1 MKNKITKISLT
12 KQKNSGRG
20 GITLFLRYVEQTM
33 FYNVISH
40 IFSKLNIFGGKGL
53 QLMQFTKQMLAFFID
68 GTDMSISG
76 FDKKKQ
82 DESYAAVLENSPED
96 MASSHQIKRF
106 FKKLSIVPAFVFRKI
121 LKTLFI
127 WRLNIKKPQVIELFI
142 DTMVL
147 NNDDALKRE
156 GVEPTYKSVKG
167 FQPLHLA
174 WEGKIVDLILRKGS
188 SHSNHETNY
197 VDAVRDIV
205 KLIRKK
211 YSKTVPVIVNTDS
224 GFFDQ
229 KAFDYFEQELKI
241 HWVSTATLYPTL
253 KKEIVKLKE
262 TNQELIKEKESPIF
276 SSYQKGKQVWNYVE
290 FGSKLKSWKKFRR
303 CVYTELTSKKDGQF
317 LLDFHKS
324 DSAIFTNI
332 GINSDL
338 DKKLTGTKAEEYFTP
353 EGLIKFS
360 HSKGKDELVHRSLK
374 EFATKEQLP
383 FEKFRMNMVYYYL
396 LVITH
401 FLFETYKI
409 DVTDE
414 VVPIKSYPNT
424 FRRHLIDFAV
434 KIISHSR
441 DKILQVTETVYNN
454 LKINDLWLKCQSPPQ
469 ILLIS

>member
-1 MKNKITKISLT
+1 MDNKITKISVT
-12 KQKNSGRG
+12 KQKISGRG
-20 GITLFLRYVEQTM
+20 GITLFLRYVEKTL
-33 FYNVISH
+33 FYAVIEH
-40 IFSKLNIFGGKGL
+40 VFSKLEVFGSKGL
-53 QLMQFTKQMLAFFID
+53 QLNQFVKQIFAFFID

-82 DESYAAVLENSPED
+82 DVAYAAVLENNPNE

-106 FKKLSIVPAFVFRKI
+106 FRKISIVPTFVFRKI

-127 WRLNIKKPQVIELFI
+127 WRLHIVKPEVIELFV
-142 DTMVL
+142 DTMIL

-156 GVEPTYKSVKG
+156 GVEPTYKPVKG
-167 FQPLHLA
+167 FQPLHIA
-174 WEGKIVDLILRKGS
+174 WSGLIVDLIFRKGS
-188 SHSNHETNY
+188 SHSNHGTDY
-197 VDAVRDIV
+197 TDSVRDVV

-211 YSKTVPVIVNTDS
+211 YSKTVAIIVNTDS

-241 HWVSTATLYPTL
+241 QYVSSATLYPTL

-262 TNQELIKEKESPIF
+262 TSQELIKDDQETLF
-276 SSYQKGKQVWNYVE
+276 SSYEKGKQVWNYIE
-290 FGSKLKSWKKFRR
+290 FGSRLKSWKKFRR
-303 CVYTELTSKKDGQF
+303 CVYTELTNKKDGQF
-317 LLDFHKS
+317 LLGFHKS

-332 GINSDL
+332 GINSEL
-338 DKKLTGTKAEEYFTP
+338 DEKLKGTKAEKYLTS

-383 FEKFRMNMVYYYL
+383 FLKFKMNMVYYYL

-414 VVPIKSYPNT
+414 VVSIKSYPNT
-424 FRRHLIDFAV
+424 FRRQLIDFAV
-434 KIISHSR
+434 KIVSHSR
-441 DKILQVTETVYNN
+441 NKILQVVESTYNK
-454 LKINDLWLKCQSPPQ
+454 LKINDLWLKCQNPPQ

>member
-1 MKNKITKISLT
+1 MKNKITKISVT
-12 KQKNSGRG
+12 KQKISGRG

-33 FYNVISH
+33 FYNIISLNFNKLD
-40 IFSKLNIFGGKGL
+40 IFNSKGL

-82 DESYAAVLENSPED
+82 DESYAAVLENSPEE

-106 FKKLSIVPAFVFRKI
+106 FRKLSIVPAFVFRKI

-147 NNDDALKRE
+147 NNDDAIKRE
-156 GVEPTYKSVKG
+156 GVEPTYKPVKG
-167 FQPLHLA
+167 FQPLHVA
-174 WEGKIVDLILRKGS
+174 WDGKIVDLIFRKGS
-188 SHSNHETNY
+188 SHSNHGTDY
-197 VDAVRDIV
+197 VDTVRDIV
-205 KLIRKK
+205 KLIRRK
-211 YSKTVPVIVNTDS
+211 YSKTVAIIINTDS

-229 KAFDYFEQELKI
+229 KAFDYFEQVLKI
-241 HWVSTATLYPTL
+241 HWVSTATLYSTIKKNIVEL
-253 KKEIVKLKE
+253 KKTNKE
-262 TNQELIKEKESPIF
+262 TPIF
-276 SSYQKGKQVWNYVE
+276 NSYEKGKQVWNYVE

-324 DSAIFTNI
+324 DSVIFTNI

-338 DKKLTGTKAEEYFTP
+338 DKKLKGTKAEEYFTP

-383 FEKFRMNMVYYYL
+383 FEKFGMNMVYYYL

-409 DVTDE
+409 DVTNE
-414 VVPIKSYPNT
+414 VVPVKSYPNT
-424 FRRHLIDFAV
+424 FRRQLIDFAV
-434 KIISHSR
+434 KIVSHSR
-441 DKILQVTETVYNN
+441 DKILQITEAIYNN
-454 LKINDLWLKCQSPPQ
+454 LKIKDLWLKCQTPPK
-469 ILLIS
+469 ILFIS

>member
-1 MKNKITKISLT
+1 MKNKITKISVT
-12 KQKNSGRG
+12 KQKISGRG
-20 GITLFLRYVEQTM
+20 GITLFLRYVEKIM
-33 FYNVISH
+33 FYNAIGLA
-40 IFSKLNIFGGKGL
+40 FSKLNIFNSKGL

-76 FDKKKQ
+76 FDKKKK
-82 DESYAAVLENSPED
+82 DESYASVIENSPEE

-106 FKKLSIVPAFVFRKI
+106 FRKLSIVPAFVFRKI

-127 WRLNIKKPQVIELFI
+127 WRLKIKKPQVIELFI
-142 DTMVL
+142 DTMVM

-156 GVEPTYKSVKG
+156 GVEPTYKPVKG
-167 FQPLHLA
+167 FQPLHVA
-174 WEGKIVDLILRKGS
+174 WCGKIVDLIFRKGS
-188 SHSNHETNY
+188 SHSNHGTDY
-197 VDAVRDIV
+197 VDIVRDIV

-211 YSKTVPVIVNTDS
+211 YSKTVAIIINTDS

-229 KAFDYFEQELKI
+229 KAFDYFEQVLKI

-253 KKEIVKLKE
+253 KKDIVELKE
-262 TNQELIKEKESPIF
+262 TNQELIKNNETALFNSFE
-276 SSYQKGKQVWNYVE
+276 KGKQVWNYVE

-338 DKKLTGTKAEEYFTP
+338 DKKLKATKAEEYFTT
-353 EGLIKFS
+353 EGLIKLS
-360 HSKGKDELVHRSLK
+360 HSKGRGELVHRSLK

-383 FEKFRMNMVYYYL
+383 FEKFGMNMVYYYL

-401 FLFETYKI
+401 FLFETYKV
-409 DVTDE
+409 DVTDK
-414 VVPIKSYPNT
+414 VVPVKSYPNT
-424 FRRHLIDFAV
+424 FRRQLIDFAV
-434 KIISHSR
+434 KIVSHSR
-441 DKILQVTETVYNN
+441 DKILQVVETTYNN
-454 LKINDLWLKCQSPPQ
+454 LKIKELWLKCQTPPQ

>member
-1 MKNKITKISLT
+1 KISVT
-12 KQKNSGRG
+12 KQKISGRG
-20 GITLFLRYVEQTM
+20 GITLFLRYVEKTM
-33 FYNVISH
+33 FYSVISQA
-40 IFSKLNIFGGKGL
+40 FSKLGIFGSKGL
-53 QLMQFTKQMLAFFID
+53 QLNQFTKQMLAFFID

-76 FDKKKQ
+76 FDRKKQ
-82 DESYAAVLENSPED
+82 DESYAAVLENSSEE

-106 FKKLSIVPAFVFRKI
+106 FRKISIVPAFVFRKI

-127 WRLNIKKPQVIELFI
+127 WRLNIKNPQVVELFI

-156 GVEPTYKSVKG
+156 GVEPTYKPVKG
-167 FQPLHLA
+167 FQPLHIA
-174 WEGKIVDLILRKGS
+174 WDGKIVDLLFRKGS
-188 SHSNHETNY
+188 SHSNHETDY
-197 VDAVRDIV
+197 TDIVRDIV

-211 YSKTVPVIVNTDS
+211 YSKTVPIIVNTDS

-241 HWVSTATLYPTL
+241 HYVSTATLYPTI
-253 KKEIVKLKE
+253 KKEIVELKKI
-262 TNQELIKEKESPIF
+262 NQELINEKEAPIF
-276 SSYQKGKQVWNYVE
+276 NTYEKGKQVWNYIE

-303 CVYTELTSKKDGQF
+303 CVYTELSNKKDGQF

-324 DSAIFTNI
+324 DSAIYTNI

-338 DKKLTGTKAEEYFTP
+338 DTKLKGTKAENYFTS

-383 FEKFRMNMVYYYL
+383 FEKFKMNMVYYYL

-409 DVTDE
+409 DVTHE
-414 VVPIKSYPNT
+414 VVPMKSYPNT
-424 FRRHLIDFAV
+424 FRRQLIDFAV
-434 KIISHSR
+434 KIVSHSGY
-441 DKILQVTETVYNN
+441 KTLQVVETVYNN
-454 LKINDLWLKCQSPPQ
+454 LKIKDLWLKCQTPPQ
-469 ILLIS
+469 ILLIN

>member
-1 MKNKITKISLT
+1 MKNKITKISIT
-12 KQKNSGRG
+12 KQKISGRG
-20 GITLFLRYVEQTM
+20 GITLFLRYVEQTL
-33 FYNVISH
+33 FFTVISH
-40 IFSKLNIFGGKGL
+40 VFSKFDIFGTKGL
-53 QLMQFTKQMLAFFID
+53 QLMQFVKQMLAFFID

-76 FDKKKQ
+76 FDRKKQ
-82 DESYAAVLENSPED
+82 DESYAAVLENSPKE

-106 FKKLSIVPAFVFRKI
+106 FRKLSIVPAFVFRKI

-156 GVEPTYKSVKG
+156 GVEPTYKPVKG
-167 FQPLHLA
+167 FQPLHVA
-174 WEGKIVDLILRKGS
+174 WEGKIADLMFRKGS
-188 SHSNHETNY
+188 SHSNHGTDY
-197 VDAVRDIV
+197 VDTVRDIV
-205 KLIRKK
+205 KLIREK
-211 YSKTVPVIVNTDS
+211 YNKTVPIIVNTDS

-229 KAFDYFEQELKI
+229 KAFDYFEQTLKI

-253 KKEIVKLKE
+253 KKDIVELKE
-262 TNQELIKEKESPIF
+262 TNQELIKNKETALF
-276 SSYQKGKQVWNYVE
+276 NSYEKGKQVWNYVE

-303 CVYTELTSKKDGQF
+303 CVYTELMNKKDGQF

-324 DSAIFTNI
+324 DSVIFTNI
-332 GINSDL
+332 GINPEL
-338 DKKLTGTKAEEYFTP
+338 DEKLKSTKAEHYFTA

-383 FEKFRMNMVYYYL
+383 FEKFEMNMVYYYL
-396 LVITH
+396 LVISH

-409 DVTDE
+409 DVTNE
-414 VVPIKSYPNT
+414 VLPIKSYPNT
-424 FRRHLIDFAV
+424 FRRQLIDFAV
-434 KIISHSR
+434 KIVSHSR
-441 DKILQVTETVYNN
+441 NKILQVVDTVYNK
-454 LKINDLWLKCQSPPQ
+454 LKIKDLWLKCQTPPQ